1 MLKVLTDLDG
11 VSGNEK
17 AVRDII
23 FAEVSPFCSEIKT
36 DSMGNLICFKKGRK
50 GGKTVLLS
58 AHMDEVGFIIT
69 KITDEGFLKFE
80 TVGGVEPKILLSQ
93 VVRKGDLKGII
104 SLKAVHLL
112 TKEEREKAFS
122 ESELFI
128 DIGAKS
134 KEEAEKVVSL
144 GDYFAFD
151 SEYISQGD
159 MIKAKAL
166 DDRVGCTVLIDA
178 LKKEWDANLIC
189 TFVVQEEV
197 GLRGAKAAVYGL
209 KPDFAIVVEGT
220 TCNDLPEIK
229 DYQRVTEFGGGVA
242 ISVMDSA
249 SVGDCELISKIIN
262 VADTNK
268 IKWQYKA
275 STRGGNDVGAISISG
290 GGIKT
295 ASISV
300 PCKYI
305 HSSVSCMNKN
315 DYLSC
320 KELIEKIIENAEEI

>member
-1 MLKVLTDLDG
+1 MLKILTDLDG

-23 FAEVSPFCSEIKT
+23 LNEISPFCTEIKT
-36 DSMGNLICFKKGRK
+36 DNMGNLICFKKGK
-50 GGKTVLLS
+50 LGGKTALLS
-58 AHMDEVGFIIT
+58 AHMDEVGFIIS
-69 KITDEGFLKFE
+69 KITEEGFLKFE
-80 TVGGVEPKILLSQ
+80 TVGGIETSILLSQ
-93 VVRKGDLKGII
+93 KVRKGDLKGVI
-104 SLKAVHLL
+104 SLKAIHLL
-112 TKEEREKAFS
+112 SKEEREKPFK

-134 KEEAEKVVSL
+134 KIEAEKYVSV

-166 DDRVGCTVLIDA
+166 DDRVGCCILIDA
-178 LKKEWDANLIC
+178 LKKDWDANLIC

-197 GLRGAKAAVYGL
+197 GLRGAKAAAYDL

-220 TCNDLPEIK
+220 SCNDLPDVK
-229 DYQRVTEFGGGVA
+229 DYQRVTCFGGGVA
-242 ISVMDSA
+242 ISIMDSG
-249 SVGDCELISKIIN
+249 SVANSALVSKITRL
-262 VADTNK
+262 ADDNK

-275 STRGGNDVGAISISG
+275 STRGGNDAGAISISG

-295 ASISV
+295 VSLSV

-320 KELIEKIIENAEEI
+320 LSLTQKILENAEEI